1 MRAVYTGL
9 GWDPQRGTMK
19 RRRGRVAVIGCLAAF
34 LAPAPALSLPTSP
47 TPPEKTST
55 RSSASEFNW
64 QGSLK
69 LLRGDPVAALA
80 DLDRAVELDP
90 TYAPAYVNRSYVY
103 NQLRQPQ
110 KALADA
116 ERAIQLDPGIPEAYF
131 SRGVA
136 HLQLG
141 EREAAMADF
150 RQALALF
157 SQSGNFA
164 DQAILQQLLRQ
175 LGVE

>member
-1 MRAVYTGL
+1 
-9 GWDPQRGTMK
+9 MK
-19 RRRGRVAVIGCLAAF
+19 RRWGRVALIGCLAAF

-47 TPPEKTST
+47 TPPEQTSA
-55 RSSASEFNW
+55 RSPASEFNW

-141 EREAAMADF
+141 EREAAMAAF